1 MGRAHE
7 VRAASMAKTAAAKS
21 KVYAKHG
28 KLIYIAAKAGV
39 PDPEMNLALKAAIEK
54 AKKDN
59 VPADNIKRAIEK
71 AKGGSNES
79 YDSVRYE
86 GYGPNNSMFII
97 ECLTDNVNRT
107 YTNVRTIVTK
117 TGCKLSAPGS
127 VTYMFDYLSVFSFVG
142 MTDEEVLE
150 ILLMEDCEVTDVVL
164 EDGLV
169 TVTAPSTEYNKVRT
183 ALLNA
188 NPEMNFLE
196 DEIKW
201 VPQSYVELTDEK
213 DIEHYERL
221 LAQLEDNDDVQ
232 DVYHNMVV
240 NK

>member
-1 MGRAHE
+1 M
-7 VRAASMAKTAAAKS
+7 V
-21 KVYAKHG
+21 
-28 KLIYIAAKAGV
+28 
-39 PDPEMNLALKAAIEK
+39 
-54 AKKDN
+54 
-59 VPADNIKRAIEK
+59 
-71 AKGGSNES
+71 
-79 YDSVRYE
+79 
-86 GYGPNNSMFII
+86 

-127 VTYMFDYLSVFSFVG
+127 VTYMFDYLSVFSFEG

-150 ILLMEDCEVTDVVL
+150 LLLMEDCEVTDVVL

-232 DVYHNMVV
+232 DVYHNMVI

>member
-107 YTNVRTIVTK
+107 FTNVRTIVTK

-127 VTYMFDYLSVFSFVG
+127 VTYMFDYLSVFSFEG

-150 ILLMEDCEVTDVVL
+150 LLLMEDCEVTDVVL

-188 NPEMNFLE
+188 NPELNLLE

-201 VPQSYVELTDEK
+201 VPQSYVELTEEK
-213 DIEHYERL
+213 DIDHYERL
-221 LAQLEDNDDVQ
+221 MAQLEENDDVQ
-232 DVYHNMVV
+232 DVYHNMVI

>member
-127 VTYMFDYLSVFSFVG
+127 VTYMFDYLSVFSFEG

-201 VPQSYVELTDEK
+201 VPQSYVELTEEK

>member
-39 PDPEMNLALKAAIEK
+39 PDPEMNLSLKAAIEK
-54 AKKDN
+54 AKRDN

-127 VTYMFDYLSVFSFVG
+127 VTYMFDYLSVFSFEG

-150 ILLMEDCEVTDVVL
+150 LLLMEDCEVTDVVL

-188 NPEMNFLE
+188 NPELNLLE

-201 VPQSYVELTDEK
+201 VPQSYVELTEEK
-213 DIEHYERL
+213 DIDHYERL
-221 LAQLEDNDDVQ
+221 MAQLEDNDDVQ
-232 DVYHNMVV
+232 DVYHNMVI

>member
-54 AKKDN
+54 AKKEN

-127 VTYMFDYLSVFSFVG
+127 VTYMFDYLSVFSFEG

-150 ILLMEDCEVTDVVL
+150 ILLMEDCEVNDVVL
-164 EDGLV
+164 
-169 TVTAPSTEYNKVRT
+169 
-183 ALLNA
+183 
-188 NPEMNFLE
+188 
-196 DEIKW
+196 DELY
-201 VPQSYVELTDEK
+201 SL
-213 DIEHYERL
+213 
-221 LAQLEDNDDVQ
+221 
-232 DVYHNMVV
+232 
-240 NK
+240 

>member
-54 AKKDN
+54 AKKEN

-127 VTYMFDYLSVFSFVG
+127 VTYMFDYLSVFSFEG

-150 ILLMEDCEVTDVVL
+150 ILLMEDCEVNDVVL

>member
-127 VTYMFDYLSVFSFVG
+127 VTYMFDYLSVFSFEG

>member
-28 KLIYIAAKAGV
+28 KLIYIAAKNGV
-39 PDPEMNLALKAAIEK
+39 PDPEMNLSLKAAIEK
-54 AKKDN
+54 AKRDN

-127 VTYMFDYLSVFSFVG
+127 VTYMFDYLSVFSFEG

-150 ILLMEDCEVTDVVL
+150 LLLMEDCEVTDVVL

-188 NPEMNFLE
+188 NPEINFLE

-201 VPQSYVELTDEK
+201 IPQNYVQLTEEK

-232 DVYHNMVV
+232 DVYHNMEV

>member
-28 KLIYIAAKAGV
+28 KLIYIAAKNGV
-39 PDPEMNLALKAAIEK
+39 PDPEMNLSLKAAIEK
-54 AKKDN
+54 AKRDN

-127 VTYMFDYLSVFSFVG
+127 VTYMFDYLSVFSFEG

-150 ILLMEDCEVTDVVL
+150 LLLMEDCEVTDVVL

-188 NPEMNFLE
+188 NPEINFLE

-201 VPQSYVELTDEK
+201 VPQNYVQLTEEK

-232 DVYHNMVV
+232 EVYHNMEV